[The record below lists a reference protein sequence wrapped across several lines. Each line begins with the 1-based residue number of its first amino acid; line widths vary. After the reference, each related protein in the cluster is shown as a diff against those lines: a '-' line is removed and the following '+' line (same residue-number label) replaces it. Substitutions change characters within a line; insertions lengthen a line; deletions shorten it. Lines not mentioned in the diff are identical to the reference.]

1 MVVKEIGMMKN
12 GDLLDVY
19 DGLIDKNLSSAMSA
33 MEIYLSKFPNQAC
46 SDRLYAIQTDF
57 QRMAD
62 YWKQGY
68 KDPQLPT
75 LYTQL
80 LHRLYVIFVDAQMN
94 HAVGQSTF
102 LSAVYMRL
110 RMTAR
115 NWSVQTLRETLES
128 YVSDLAM
135 IELEPSHVR
144 ANKEKELHRQHHQ
157 LMSEWFDNLWLS
169 PVWTDGQASAIEE
182 ILLLPTIES
191 YDQQLLVSAITI
203 AVINHFDIA
212 KFRLLL
218 HVYQKA
224 TDEPLKQ
231 RALVGWVMALCNDTA
246 TYLYGDEME
255 ELRALLEDKAVCQ
268 ELMQLQQQIIYCV
281 NAEKDRQTIQKEI
294 MPDLLNNGNFKMTR
308 NGIEEVEE
316 DPLNDI
322 LHPDEEERR
331 MEQME
336 ESFRRMQDMQ
346 NQGSDIYFG
355 GFSQMKRFPFFQDMS
370 NWFAPFYENHPGI
383 AEVTE
388 RFQDNKFLSS
398 IIKVAP
404 FCDSDKYSFVLA
416 FSQVVDRIPKDMLQM
431 FERGEASFGE
441 VAQEVLNSTAYIRR
455 LYLQDLYRFYKLFPH
470 RSEFKSPFEHMD
482 EIFFANPIFRST
494 PLETCF
500 NDVVAFLI
508 KQHRWNEAVEVLHNC
523 GEEHRD
529 FRYYMMAGY
538 LSMKPGC
545 HYSILDEGPI
555 ACYERALDL
564 EPDDEKARLGYARAL
579 FGEGRYEEA
588 LSGYNFLL
596 KIQPDKKSYLLNR
609 AVCLSKL
616 DRHEEALKDLY
627 RLNYENPDDM
637 NVSRVLAWVLT
648 CNDKYEQADKIY
660 SQLVADHAQPE
671 DLLNYGYCLWLSGKN
686 GEAVEC
692 FQRYMKE
699 SDMKKTDIINN
710 ERPLLKEKGIT
721 EAEIQT
727 MLYML

>member
-1 MVVKEIGMMKN
+1 MMENK
-12 GDLLDVY
+12 DLLDVY
-19 DGLIDKNLSSAMSA
+19 DGLLDKNLSSAMSA

-46 SDRLYAIQTDF
+46 SDRLYAIQADF
-57 QRMAD
+57 HRMAD

-80 LHRLYVIFVDAQMN
+80 LHRLYVIYVDAQMN

-115 NWSVQTLRETLES
+115 NWSVQTLREALES

-135 IELEPSHVR
+135 IELEPPHVR
-144 ANKEKELHRQHHQ
+144 GEREKELHRQHHQ

-191 YDQQLLVSAITI
+191 HDQQLLVSAITI
-203 AVINHFDIA
+203 AVTNHFDLA

-218 HVYQKA
+218 HIYQKA
-224 TDEPLKQ
+224 TDENLRQ

-246 TYLYGDEME
+246 TYLYSEEMG
-255 ELRALLEDKAVCQ
+255 ELKALLEDKAVCQ

-294 MPDLLNNGNFKMTR
+294 MPDLLNNGSFRMTR

-336 ESFRRMQDMQ
+336 ESFQRMQDMQ

-355 GFSQMKRFPFFQDMS
+355 GFSQMKRFSFFQDMS
-370 NWFAPFYENHPGI
+370 NWFVPFYEDHPGI
-383 AEVTE
+383 AEVTK

-441 VAQEVLNSTAYIRR
+441 VAQEVLSSTAYIRR
-455 LYLQDLYRFYKLFPH
+455 LYLQDLYRFYKIFPH
-470 RSEFKSPFEHMD
+470 RSEFKSPFEDMD
-482 EIFFANPIFRST
+482 EIFFANPIFRNT
-494 PLETCF
+494 PLEDCF
-500 NDVVAFLI
+500 NDMAAFLI
-508 KQHRWNEAVEVLHNC
+508 KQHRLNEAVMVLDNC
-523 GEEHRD
+523 EKAHRD
-529 FRYYMMAGY
+529 FRFYMMAGY
-538 LSMKPGC
+538 LSMKTDYGFVNL
-545 HYSILDEGPI
+545 SDE
-555 ACYERALDL
+555 AVSLYEKALAL
-564 EPDDEKARLGYARAL
+564 EPENEKAHLGHAKAL
-579 FGEGRYEEA
+579 FESGDYKEA
-588 LSGYNFLL
+588 LNEYNFLL
-596 KIQPDKKSYLLNR
+596 KIQPDKKNYLLNR

-616 DRHEEALKDLY
+616 SRYEEALKDLY
-627 RLNYENPDDM
+627 RLNYESPDDM

-660 SQLVADHAQPE
+660 SQLMGDHAQPE

-686 GEAVEC
+686 GQAVEC
-692 FQRYMKE
+692 FQRYLKE
-699 SDMKKTDIINN
+699 TKEGKLSIING

>member
-1 MVVKEIGMMKN
+1 MENK
-12 GDLLDVY
+12 DLLSVHDW
-19 DGLIDKNLSSAMSA
+19 LIEKNLSSAMSA
-33 MEIYLSKFPNQAC
+33 MEIYLSKYPNQAH
-46 SDRLYAIQTDF
+46 SDRFYAIQADF
-57 QRMAD
+57 ERMAD

-80 LHRLYVIFVDAQMN
+80 LHRLYAIYVDAQMS
-94 HAVGQSTF
+94 HVVGQSTF

-115 NWSVQTLRETLES
+115 NWSVQTLREAMES

-135 IELEPSHVR
+135 IELEPPHVR
-144 ANKEKELHRQHHQ
+144 AKHEKELHRQHHQ
-157 LMSEWFDNLWLS
+157 LMSEWYDNMWLA
-169 PVWTDGQASAIEE
+169 PIWTDGHASAVEE
-182 ILLLPTIES
+182 ILLSPTMES
-191 YDQQLLVSAITI
+191 RDQQLLINAITI
-203 AVINHFDIA
+203 AVINYFDIA

-218 HVYQKA
+218 HVYQKT
-224 TDEPLKQ
+224 TDDHLRQ
-231 RALVGWVMALCNDTA
+231 RALVGWVMALCNQTA
-246 TYLYGDEME
+246 AYLYDE
-255 ELRALLEDKAVCQ
+255 ELGELKALLEDKAVCQ

-294 MPDLLNNGNFKMTR
+294 MPDLLNNGSFKITR

-316 DPLNDI
+316 DALNDI

-370 NWFAPFYENHPGI
+370 NWFVPFYEEHPGI
-383 AEVTE
+383 ADVTE
-388 RFQDNKFLSS
+388 RFQNNKFLSS
-398 IIKVAP
+398 IINVAP

-416 FSQVVDRIPKDMLQM
+416 FSQVVERIPKDMLQM

-455 LYLQDLYRFYKLFPH
+455 LYLQDLYRFYKIFPH
-470 RSEFKSPFEHMD
+470 RSEFKSPFEDMD
-482 EIFFANPIFRST
+482 EIFFANPIFRNT
-494 PLETCF
+494 PLEDCF
-500 NDVVAFLI
+500 NDMAAFLI
-508 KQHRWNEAVEVLHNC
+508 KQHRLNEAVMVLDNC
-523 GEEHRD
+523 EKAHRD
-529 FRYYMMAGY
+529 FRFYMMAGY
-538 LSMKPGC
+538 LSMKTDYGFVNL
-545 HYSILDEGPI
+545 SDE
-555 ACYERALDL
+555 AVSLYEKALAL
-564 EPDDEKARLGYARAL
+564 EPENEKAHLGHAKAL
-579 FGEGRYEEA
+579 FESGDYKEA
-588 LSGYNFLL
+588 LNEYNFLL
-596 KIQPDKKSYLLNR
+596 KIQPDKKNYLLNR

-616 DRHEEALKDLY
+616 SRYEEALKDLY
-627 RLNYENPDDM
+627 RLNYESPDDM

-660 SQLVADHAQPE
+660 SQLMGDHAQPE

-686 GEAVEC
+686 GQAVEC
-692 FQRYMKE
+692 FQRYLKE
-699 SDMKKTDIINN
+699 TKEGKLSIING

>member
-1 MVVKEIGMMKN
+1 MENK
-12 GDLLDVY
+12 DLLDVY
-19 DGLIDKNLSSAMSA
+19 DGLLDKNLSSAMSA
-33 MEIYLSKFPNQAC
+33 LEIYLSKFPNQAC
-46 SDRLYAIQTDF
+46 SDRLYAIQADF

-80 LHRLYVIFVDAQMN
+80 LHRLYVIYVDAQMN

-115 NWSVQTLRETLES
+115 NWSVQTLREALES

-135 IELEPSHVR
+135 IELEPPHVR
-144 ANKEKELHRQHHQ
+144 GEREKELHRQHHQ

-191 YDQQLLVSAITI
+191 LDQQLLVSAITI
-203 AVINHFDIA
+203 AVTNHFDLA

-218 HVYQKA
+218 HIYQKA
-224 TDEPLKQ
+224 TDENLRQ

-246 TYLYGDEME
+246 TYLYSEEME
-255 ELRALLEDKAVCQ
+255 ELKALLEDKAVCQ

-294 MPDLLNNGNFKMTR
+294 MPDLLNNGSFRMTR

-355 GFSQMKRFPFFQDMS
+355 GFSQMKRFSFFQDMS
-370 NWFAPFYENHPGI
+370 NWFVPFYEDHPGI
-383 AEVTE
+383 AEVTK

-441 VAQEVLNSTAYIRR
+441 VAQEVLSSTAYIRR
-455 LYLQDLYRFYKLFPH
+455 LYLQDLYRFYKIFPH
-470 RSEFKSPFEHMD
+470 RSEFKSPFEDMD
-482 EIFFANPIFRST
+482 EIFFANPIFRNT
-494 PLETCF
+494 PLEDCF
-500 NDVVAFLI
+500 NDMAAFLI
-508 KQHRWNEAVEVLHNC
+508 KQHRLNEAVMVLDNC
-523 GEEHRD
+523 EKAHRD
-529 FRYYMMAGY
+529 FRFYMMAGY
-538 LSMKPGC
+538 LSMKTDYGFVNL
-545 HYSILDEGPI
+545 SDE
-555 ACYERALDL
+555 AVSLYEKALAL
-564 EPDDEKARLGYARAL
+564 EPENEKAHFGHAKAL
-579 FGEGRYEEA
+579 FESGDYKEA
-588 LSGYNFLL
+588 LNEYNFLL
-596 KIQPDKKSYLLNR
+596 KIQPDKKNYLLNR

-616 DRHEEALKDLY
+616 SRYEEALKDLY
-627 RLNYENPDDM
+627 RLNYESPDDM

-660 SQLVADHAQPE
+660 SQLMGDHAQPE

-686 GEAVEC
+686 GQAVEC
-692 FQRYMKE
+692 FQRYLKE
-699 SDMKKTDIINN
+699 TKEGKLSIING

>member
-1 MVVKEIGMMKN
+1 MENK
-12 GDLLDVY
+12 DLLDVY
-19 DGLIDKNLSSAMSA
+19 DGLLDKNLSSAMSA
-33 MEIYLSKFPNQAC
+33 LEIYLSKFPNQAC
-46 SDRLYAIQTDF
+46 SDRLYAIQADF

-80 LHRLYVIFVDAQMN
+80 LHRLYVIYVDAQMN

-115 NWSVQTLRETLES
+115 NWSVQTLREALES

-135 IELEPSHVR
+135 IELEPPHVR
-144 ANKEKELHRQHHQ
+144 GEREKELHRQHHQ

-191 YDQQLLVSAITI
+191 LDQQLLVSAITI
-203 AVINHFDIA
+203 AVTNHFDLA

-218 HVYQKA
+218 HIYQKA
-224 TDEPLKQ
+224 TDENLRQ

-246 TYLYGDEME
+246 TYLYSEEME
-255 ELRALLEDKAVCQ
+255 ELKALLEDKAVCQ

-294 MPDLLNNGNFKMTR
+294 MPDLLNNGSFRMTR

-355 GFSQMKRFPFFQDMS
+355 GFSQMKRFSFFQDMS
-370 NWFAPFYENHPGI
+370 NWFVPFYEDHPGI
-383 AEVTE
+383 AEVTK

-441 VAQEVLNSTAYIRR
+441 VAQEVLSSTAYIRR
-455 LYLQDLYRFYKLFPH
+455 LYLQDLYRFYKIFPH
-470 RSEFKSPFEHMD
+470 RSEFKSPFENMD
-482 EIFFANPIFRST
+482 EIFFANPIFRNT
-494 PLETCF
+494 PLEDCF
-500 NDVVAFLI
+500 NDMAAFLI
-508 KQHRWNEAVEVLHNC
+508 KQHRLNEAVMVLDNC
-523 GEEHRD
+523 EKAHRD
-529 FRYYMMAGY
+529 FRFYMMAGY
-538 LSMKPGC
+538 LSMKTDYGFVNL
-545 HYSILDEGPI
+545 SDE
-555 ACYERALDL
+555 AVSLYEKALAL
-564 EPDDEKARLGYARAL
+564 EPENEKAHFGHAKAL
-579 FGEGRYEEA
+579 FESGDYKEA
-588 LSGYNFLL
+588 LNEYNFLL
-596 KIQPDKKSYLLNR
+596 KIQPDKKNYLLNR

-616 DRHEEALKDLY
+616 SRYEEALKDLY
-627 RLNYENPDDM
+627 RLNYESPDDM

-660 SQLVADHAQPE
+660 SQLMGDHAQPE

-686 GEAVEC
+686 GQAVEC
-692 FQRYMKE
+692 FQRYLKE
-699 SDMKKTDIINN
+699 TKEGKLSIING

>member
-1 MVVKEIGMMKN
+1 MVVKEVGMMENK
-12 GDLLDVY
+12 DLLDVY
-19 DGLIDKNLSSAMSA
+19 DGLLDKNLSSAMSA
-33 MEIYLSKFPNQAC
+33 LEIYLSKFPNQAC
-46 SDRLYAIQTDF
+46 SDRLYAIQADF

-80 LHRLYVIFVDAQMN
+80 LHRLYVIYVDAQMN

-115 NWSVQTLRETLES
+115 NWSVQTLREALES

-135 IELEPSHVR
+135 IELEPPHVR
-144 ANKEKELHRQHHQ
+144 GEREKELHRQHHQ

-191 YDQQLLVSAITI
+191 LDQQLLVSAITI
-203 AVINHFDIA
+203 AVTNHFDLA

-218 HVYQKA
+218 HIYQKA
-224 TDEPLKQ
+224 TDENLRQ

-246 TYLYGDEME
+246 TYLYSEEME
-255 ELRALLEDKAVCQ
+255 ELKALLEDKAVCQ

-294 MPDLLNNGNFKMTR
+294 MPDLLNNGSFRMTR

-355 GFSQMKRFPFFQDMS
+355 GFSQMKRFSFFQDMS
-370 NWFAPFYENHPGI
+370 NWFVPFYEDHPGI
-383 AEVTE
+383 AEVTK

-441 VAQEVLNSTAYIRR
+441 VAQEVLSSTAYIRR
-455 LYLQDLYRFYKLFPH
+455 LYLQDLYRFYKIFPH
-470 RSEFKSPFEHMD
+470 RSEFKSPFEDMD
-482 EIFFANPIFRST
+482 EIFFANPIFRNT
-494 PLETCF
+494 PLEDCF
-500 NDVVAFLI
+500 NDMAAFLI
-508 KQHRWNEAVEVLHNC
+508 KQHRLNEAVMVLDNC
-523 GEEHRD
+523 EKAHRD
-529 FRYYMMAGY
+529 FRFYMMAGY
-538 LSMKPGC
+538 LSMKTDYGFVN
-545 HYSILDEGPI
+545 LFDE
-555 ACYERALDL
+555 AVSLYEKALAL
-564 EPDDEKARLGYARAL
+564 EPENEKAHLGHAKAL
-579 FGEGRYEEA
+579 FESGDYKEA
-588 LSGYNFLL
+588 LNEYNFLL
-596 KIQPDKKSYLLNR
+596 KIQPDKKNYLLNR

-616 DRHEEALKDLY
+616 SRYEEALKDLY
-627 RLNYENPDDM
+627 RLNYESPDDM

-660 SQLVADHAQPE
+660 SQLMGDHAQPE

-686 GEAVEC
+686 GQAVEC
-692 FQRYMKE
+692 FQRYLKE
-699 SDMKKTDIINN
+699 TKEGKLSIING

>member
-1 MVVKEIGMMKN
+1 MMENK
-12 GDLLDVY
+12 DLLDVY
-19 DGLIDKNLSSAMSA
+19 DGLLDKNLSSAMSA
-33 MEIYLSKFPNQAC
+33 LEIYLSKFPNQAC
-46 SDRLYAIQTDF
+46 SDRLYAIQADF

-80 LHRLYVIFVDAQMN
+80 LHRLYVIYVDAQMN

-115 NWSVQTLRETLES
+115 NWSVQTLREALES

-135 IELEPSHVR
+135 IELEPPHVR
-144 ANKEKELHRQHHQ
+144 GEREKELHRQHHQ

-191 YDQQLLVSAITI
+191 HDQQLLVSAITI
-203 AVINHFDIA
+203 AVTNHFDLA

-218 HVYQKA
+218 HIYQKA
-224 TDEPLKQ
+224 TDENLRQ

-246 TYLYGDEME
+246 TYLYSEEMG
-255 ELRALLEDKAVCQ
+255 ELKALLEDKAVCQ

-294 MPDLLNNGNFKMTR
+294 MPDLLNNGSFRMTR

-355 GFSQMKRFPFFQDMS
+355 GFSQMKRFSFFQDMS
-370 NWFAPFYENHPGI
+370 NWFVPFYEDHPGI
-383 AEVTE
+383 AEVTK

-441 VAQEVLNSTAYIRR
+441 VAQEVLSSTAYIRR
-455 LYLQDLYRFYKLFPH
+455 LYLQDLYRFYKIFPH
-470 RSEFKSPFEHMD
+470 RSEFKSPFEDMD
-482 EIFFANPIFRST
+482 EIFFANPIFRNT
-494 PLETCF
+494 PLEDCF
-500 NDVVAFLI
+500 NDMAAFLI
-508 KQHRWNEAVEVLHNC
+508 KQHRLNEAVMVLDNC
-523 GEEHRD
+523 EKAHRD
-529 FRYYMMAGY
+529 FRFYMMAGY
-538 LSMKPGC
+538 LSMKTDYGFVNL
-545 HYSILDEGPI
+545 SDE
-555 ACYERALDL
+555 AVSLYEKALAL
-564 EPDDEKARLGYARAL
+564 EPENEKAHLGHAKAL
-579 FGEGRYEEA
+579 FESGDYKEA
-588 LSGYNFLL
+588 LNEYNFLL
-596 KIQPDKKSYLLNR
+596 KIQPDKKNYLLNR

-616 DRHEEALKDLY
+616 SRYEEALKDLY
-627 RLNYENPDDM
+627 RLNYESPDDM

-660 SQLVADHAQPE
+660 SQLMGDHAQPE

-686 GEAVEC
+686 GQAVEC
-692 FQRYMKE
+692 FQRYLKE
-699 SDMKKTDIINN
+699 TKEGKLSIING

>member
-1 MVVKEIGMMKN
+1 MIEN
-12 GDLLDVY
+12 NDLLDVY
-19 DGLIDKNLSSAMSA
+19 DRLLEKNLSGAMSA
-33 MEIYLSKFPNQAC
+33 MEIYLSKYPNQAC
-46 SDRLYAIQTDF
+46 RDRLYAIQADF

-80 LHRLYVIFVDAQMN
+80 LHRLYVIYVDVQMN

-115 NWSVQTLRETLES
+115 NWSVQTLREALES

-135 IELEPSHVR
+135 MELEPSHVR
-144 ANKEKELHRQHHQ
+144 TKKEKELHRQHHQ

-169 PVWTDGQASAIEE
+169 PVWTDGHASAIEE
-182 ILLLPTIES
+182 ILLSPTIES
-191 YDQQLLVSAITI
+191 HDQQLLISAITI
-203 AVINHFDIA
+203 AAINHFDMA

-218 HVYQKA
+218 HVYQKT
-224 TDEPLKQ
+224 TDENLRQ
-231 RALVGWVMALCNDTA
+231 RALVGWAMALCNDTA
-246 TYLYGDEME
+246 TYLFSDEME
-255 ELRALLEDKAVCQ
+255 ELKALLEDKAVCQ

-294 MPDLLNNGNFKMTR
+294 MPDLLNNGNFKITR
-308 NGIEEVEE
+308 NGIEEIEE

-355 GFSQMKRFPFFQDMS
+355 GFSQMKRFSFFQDMS
-370 NWFAPFYENHPGI
+370 NWFVPFYENHPGI
-383 AEVTE
+383 ADVTE
-388 RFQDNKFLSS
+388 RFQNNKFLSS
-398 IIKVAP
+398 IIKMAP

-441 VAQEVLNSTAYIRR
+441 VAQEVLNTTAYIRR

-482 EIFFANPIFRST
+482 EIFFANPIFNET

-500 NDVVAFLI
+500 NDVAAFLI

-529 FRYYMMAGY
+529 FRFYMMAGY

-555 ACYERALDL
+555 ACYERALTF
-564 EPDDEKARLGYARAL
+564 EPDDEKARLGLARAL
-579 FGEGRYEEA
+579 FSDGRYEEA
-588 LSGYNFLL
+588 LNGYNLLL

-616 DRHEEALKDLY
+616 ERYEEALKDLY
-627 RLNYENPDDM
+627 RLNYESPDDK

-660 SQLVADHAQPE
+660 SQLVSDTEQPE

-686 GEAVEC
+686 GQAVEC

-699 SDMKKTDIINN
+699 SETNKTDIINN

>member
-1 MVVKEIGMMKN
+1 MENK
-12 GDLLDVY
+12 DLLDVY
-19 DGLIDKNLSSAMSA
+19 DGLLDKNLSSAMSA
-33 MEIYLSKFPNQAC
+33 LEIYLSKFPNQAC
-46 SDRLYAIQTDF
+46 SDRLYAIQADF

-80 LHRLYVIFVDAQMN
+80 LHRLYVIYVDAQMN

-115 NWSVQTLRETLES
+115 NWSVQTLREALES

-135 IELEPSHVR
+135 IELEPPHVR
-144 ANKEKELHRQHHQ
+144 GEREKELHRQHHQ

-191 YDQQLLVSAITI
+191 HDQQLLVSAITI
-203 AVINHFDIA
+203 AVTNHFDLA

-218 HVYQKA
+218 HIYQKA
-224 TDEPLKQ
+224 TDENLRQ

-246 TYLYGDEME
+246 TYLYSEEMG
-255 ELRALLEDKAVCQ
+255 ELKALLEDKAVCQ

-294 MPDLLNNGNFKMTR
+294 MPDLLNNGSFRMTR

-355 GFSQMKRFPFFQDMS
+355 GFSQMKRFSFFQDMS
-370 NWFAPFYENHPGI
+370 NWFVPFYEDHPGI
-383 AEVTE
+383 AEVTK

-441 VAQEVLNSTAYIRR
+441 VAQEVLSSTAYIRR
-455 LYLQDLYRFYKLFPH
+455 LYLQDLYRFYKIFPH
-470 RSEFKSPFEHMD
+470 RSEFKSPFEDMD
-482 EIFFANPIFRST
+482 EIFFANPIFRNT
-494 PLETCF
+494 PLEDCF
-500 NDVVAFLI
+500 NDMAAFLI
-508 KQHRWNEAVEVLHNC
+508 KQHRLNEAVMVLDNC
-523 GEEHRD
+523 EKAHRD
-529 FRYYMMAGY
+529 FRFYMMAGY
-538 LSMKPGC
+538 LSMKTDYGFVN
-545 HYSILDEGPI
+545 LFDE
-555 ACYERALDL
+555 AVSLYEKALAL
-564 EPDDEKARLGYARAL
+564 EPENEKAHLGHAKAL
-579 FGEGRYEEA
+579 FESGDYKEA
-588 LSGYNFLL
+588 LNEYNFLL
-596 KIQPDKKSYLLNR
+596 KIQPDKKNYLLNR

-616 DRHEEALKDLY
+616 SRYEEALKDLY
-627 RLNYENPDDM
+627 RLNYESPDDM

-660 SQLVADHAQPE
+660 SQLMGDHAQPE

-686 GEAVEC
+686 GQAVEC
-692 FQRYMKE
+692 FQRYLKE
-699 SDMKKTDIINN
+699 TKEGKLSIING

>member
-1 MVVKEIGMMKN
+1 MENK
-12 GDLLDVY
+12 DLLDVY
-19 DGLIDKNLSSAMSA
+19 DGLLDKNLSSAMSA
-33 MEIYLSKFPNQAC
+33 LEIYLSKFPNQAC
-46 SDRLYAIQTDF
+46 SDRLYAIQADF

-80 LHRLYVIFVDAQMN
+80 LHRLYVIYVDAQMN

-115 NWSVQTLRETLES
+115 NWSVQTLREALES

-135 IELEPSHVR
+135 IELEPPHVR
-144 ANKEKELHRQHHQ
+144 GEREKELHRQHHQ

-191 YDQQLLVSAITI
+191 HDQQLLVSAITI
-203 AVINHFDIA
+203 AVTNHFDLA

-218 HVYQKA
+218 HIYQKA
-224 TDEPLKQ
+224 TDENLRQ

-246 TYLYGDEME
+246 TYLYSEEME
-255 ELRALLEDKAVCQ
+255 ELKALLEDKAVCQ

-294 MPDLLNNGNFKMTR
+294 MPDLLNNGSFRMTR

-355 GFSQMKRFPFFQDMS
+355 GFSQMKRFSFFQDMS
-370 NWFAPFYENHPGI
+370 NWFVPFYEDHPGI
-383 AEVTE
+383 AEVTK

-441 VAQEVLNSTAYIRR
+441 VAQEVLSSTAYIRR
-455 LYLQDLYRFYKLFPH
+455 LYLQDLYRFYKIFPH
-470 RSEFKSPFEHMD
+470 RSEFKSPFEDMD
-482 EIFFANPIFRST
+482 EIFFANPIFRNT
-494 PLETCF
+494 PLEDCF
-500 NDVVAFLI
+500 NDMAAFLI
-508 KQHRWNEAVEVLHNC
+508 KQHRLNEAVMVLDNC
-523 GEEHRD
+523 EKAHRD
-529 FRYYMMAGY
+529 FRFYMMAGY
-538 LSMKPGC
+538 LSMKTDYGFVNL
-545 HYSILDEGPI
+545 SDE
-555 ACYERALDL
+555 AVSLYEKALAL
-564 EPDDEKARLGYARAL
+564 EPENEKAHLGHAKAL
-579 FGEGRYEEA
+579 FESGDYKEA
-588 LSGYNFLL
+588 LNEYNFLL
-596 KIQPDKKSYLLNR
+596 KIQPDKKNYLLNR

-616 DRHEEALKDLY
+616 SRYEEALKDLY
-627 RLNYENPDDM
+627 RLNYESPDDM

-660 SQLVADHAQPE
+660 SQLMGDHAQPE

-686 GEAVEC
+686 GQAVEC
-692 FQRYMKE
+692 FQRYLKE
-699 SDMKKTDIINN
+699 TKEGKLSIING

>member
-1 MVVKEIGMMKN
+1 MMENK
-12 GDLLDVY
+12 DLLDVY
-19 DGLIDKNLSSAMSA
+19 DGLLDKNLSSAMSA
-33 MEIYLSKFPNQAC
+33 LEIYLSKFPNQAC
-46 SDRLYAIQTDF
+46 SDRLYAIQADF

-80 LHRLYVIFVDAQMN
+80 LHRLYVIYVDAQMN

-115 NWSVQTLRETLES
+115 NWSVQTLREALES

-135 IELEPSHVR
+135 IELEPPHVR
-144 ANKEKELHRQHHQ
+144 GEREKELHRQHHQ

-191 YDQQLLVSAITI
+191 LDQQLLVSAITI
-203 AVINHFDIA
+203 AVTNHFDLA

-218 HVYQKA
+218 HIYQKA
-224 TDEPLKQ
+224 TDENLRQ

-246 TYLYGDEME
+246 TYLYSEEME
-255 ELRALLEDKAVCQ
+255 ELKALLEDKAVCQ

-294 MPDLLNNGNFKMTR
+294 MPDLLNNGSFRMTR

-355 GFSQMKRFPFFQDMS
+355 GFSQMKRFSFFQDMS
-370 NWFAPFYENHPGI
+370 NWFVPFYEDHPGI
-383 AEVTE
+383 AEVTK

-441 VAQEVLNSTAYIRR
+441 VAQEVLSSTAYIRR
-455 LYLQDLYRFYKLFPH
+455 LYLQDLYRFYKIFPH
-470 RSEFKSPFEHMD
+470 RSEFKSPFEDMD
-482 EIFFANPIFRST
+482 EIFFANPIFRNT
-494 PLETCF
+494 PLEDCF
-500 NDVVAFLI
+500 NDMAAFLI
-508 KQHRWNEAVEVLHNC
+508 KQHRLNEAVMVLDNC
-523 GEEHRD
+523 EKAHRD
-529 FRYYMMAGY
+529 FRFYMMAGY
-538 LSMKPGC
+538 LSMKTDYGFVN
-545 HYSILDEGPI
+545 LFDE
-555 ACYERALDL
+555 AVSLYEKALAL
-564 EPDDEKARLGYARAL
+564 EPENEKAHLGHAKAL
-579 FGEGRYEEA
+579 FESGDYKEA
-588 LSGYNFLL
+588 LNEYNFLL
-596 KIQPDKKSYLLNR
+596 KIQPDKKNYLLNR

-616 DRHEEALKDLY
+616 SRYEEALKDLY
-627 RLNYENPDDM
+627 RLNYESPDDM

-660 SQLVADHAQPE
+660 SQLMGDHAQPE

-686 GEAVEC
+686 GQAVEC
-692 FQRYMKE
+692 FQRYLKE
-699 SDMKKTDIINN
+699 TKEGKLSIING

>member
-1 MVVKEIGMMKN
+1 MENK
-12 GDLLDVY
+12 DLLDVY
-19 DGLIDKNLSSAMSA
+19 DGLLDKNLSSAMSA
-33 MEIYLSKFPNQAC
+33 LEIYLSKFPNQAC
-46 SDRLYAIQTDF
+46 SDRLYAIQADF

-80 LHRLYVIFVDAQMN
+80 LHRLYVIYVDAQMN

-115 NWSVQTLRETLES
+115 NWSVQTLREALES

-135 IELEPSHVR
+135 IELEPPHVR
-144 ANKEKELHRQHHQ
+144 GEREKELHRQHHQ

-191 YDQQLLVSAITI
+191 LDQQLLVSAITI
-203 AVINHFDIA
+203 AVTNHFDLA

-218 HVYQKA
+218 HIYQKA
-224 TDEPLKQ
+224 TDENLRQ

-246 TYLYGDEME
+246 TYLYSEEME
-255 ELRALLEDKAVCQ
+255 ELKALLEDKAVCQ

-294 MPDLLNNGNFKMTR
+294 MPDLLNNGSFRMTR

-355 GFSQMKRFPFFQDMS
+355 GFSQMKRFSFFQDMS
-370 NWFAPFYENHPGI
+370 NWFVPFYEDHPGI
-383 AEVTE
+383 AEVTK

-441 VAQEVLNSTAYIRR
+441 VAQEVLSSTAYIRR
-455 LYLQDLYRFYKLFPH
+455 LYLQDLYRFYKIFPH
-470 RSEFKSPFEHMD
+470 RSEFKSPFEDMD
-482 EIFFANPIFRST
+482 EIFFANPIFRNT
-494 PLETCF
+494 PLEDCF
-500 NDVVAFLI
+500 NDMAAFLI
-508 KQHRWNEAVEVLHNC
+508 KQHRLNEAVMVLDNC
-523 GEEHRD
+523 EKAHRD
-529 FRYYMMAGY
+529 FRFYMMAGY
-538 LSMKPGC
+538 LSMKTDYGFVN
-545 HYSILDEGPI
+545 LFDE
-555 ACYERALDL
+555 AVSLYEKALAL
-564 EPDDEKARLGYARAL
+564 EPENEKAHLGHAKAL
-579 FGEGRYEEA
+579 FESGDYKEA
-588 LSGYNFLL
+588 LNEYNFLL
-596 KIQPDKKSYLLNR
+596 KIQPDKKNYLLNR

-616 DRHEEALKDLY
+616 SRYEEALKDLY
-627 RLNYENPDDM
+627 RLNYESPDDM

-660 SQLVADHAQPE
+660 SQLMGDHAQPE

-686 GEAVEC
+686 GQAVEC
-692 FQRYMKE
+692 FQRYLKE
-699 SDMKKTDIINN
+699 TKEGKLSIING

>member
-1 MVVKEIGMMKN
+1 MVVKEVGMMENK
-12 GDLLDVY
+12 DLLDVY
-19 DGLIDKNLSSAMSA
+19 DGLLDKNLSSAMSA
-33 MEIYLSKFPNQAC
+33 LEIYLSKFPNQAC
-46 SDRLYAIQTDF
+46 SDRLYAIQADF

-80 LHRLYVIFVDAQMN
+80 LHRLYVIYVDAQMN

-115 NWSVQTLRETLES
+115 NWSVQTLREALES

-135 IELEPSHVR
+135 IELEPPHVR
-144 ANKEKELHRQHHQ
+144 GEREKELHRQHHQ

-191 YDQQLLVSAITI
+191 LDQQLLVSAITI
-203 AVINHFDIA
+203 AVTNHFDLA

-218 HVYQKA
+218 HIYQKA
-224 TDEPLKQ
+224 TDENLRQ

-246 TYLYGDEME
+246 TYLYSEEME
-255 ELRALLEDKAVCQ
+255 ELKALLEDKAVCQ

-294 MPDLLNNGNFKMTR
+294 MPDLLNNGSFRMTR

-355 GFSQMKRFPFFQDMS
+355 GFSQMKRFSFFQDMS
-370 NWFAPFYENHPGI
+370 NWFVPFYEDHPGI
-383 AEVTE
+383 AEVTK

-441 VAQEVLNSTAYIRR
+441 VAQEVLSSTAYIRR
-455 LYLQDLYRFYKLFPH
+455 LYLQDLYRFYKIFPH
-470 RSEFKSPFEHMD
+470 RSEFKSPFEDMD
-482 EIFFANPIFRST
+482 EIFFANPIFRNT
-494 PLETCF
+494 PLEDCF
-500 NDVVAFLI
+500 NDMAAFLI
-508 KQHRWNEAVEVLHNC
+508 KQHRLNEAVMVLDNC
-523 GEEHRD
+523 EKAHRD
-529 FRYYMMAGY
+529 FRFYMMAGY
-538 LSMKPGC
+538 LSMKTDYGFVNL
-545 HYSILDEGPI
+545 SDE
-555 ACYERALDL
+555 AVSLYEKALAL
-564 EPDDEKARLGYARAL
+564 EPENEKAHFGHAKAL
-579 FGEGRYEEA
+579 FESGDYKEA
-588 LSGYNFLL
+588 LNEYNFLL
-596 KIQPDKKSYLLNR
+596 KIQPDKKNYLLNR

-616 DRHEEALKDLY
+616 SRYEEALKDLY
-627 RLNYENPDDM
+627 RLNYESPDDM

-660 SQLVADHAQPE
+660 SQLMGDHAQPE

-686 GEAVEC
+686 GQAVEC
-692 FQRYMKE
+692 FQRYLKE
-699 SDMKKTDIINN
+699 TKEGKLSIING